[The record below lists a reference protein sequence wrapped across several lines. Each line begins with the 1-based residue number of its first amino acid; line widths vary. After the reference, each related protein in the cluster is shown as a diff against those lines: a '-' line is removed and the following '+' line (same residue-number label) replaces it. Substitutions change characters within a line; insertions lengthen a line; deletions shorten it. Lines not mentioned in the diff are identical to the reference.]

1 MVHHCSL
8 YKIIHSVRDT
18 CGDIFRNWVLEERT
32 ECQIRLHYL
41 SFLAAIGCTDLA
53 SHMPKGIALGIND
66 TAIILAEERAEQL
79 SRDPVLCDLA
89 IITYVMPADNWHV
102 LE

>member
-1 MVHHCSL
+1 M
-8 YKIIHSVRDT
+8 
-18 CGDIFRNWVLEERT
+18 FRKWV
-32 ECQIRLHYL
+32 
-41 SFLAAIGCTDLA
+41 LA

>member
-18 CGDIFRNWVLEERT
+18 CGDIFRNWVL
-32 ECQIRLHYL
+32 
-41 SFLAAIGCTDLA
+41 A

-66 TAIILAEERAEQL
+66 TATILAEEGAEQL

-89 IITYVMPADNWHV
+89 IITYVISAENWHV
-102 LE
+102 LG